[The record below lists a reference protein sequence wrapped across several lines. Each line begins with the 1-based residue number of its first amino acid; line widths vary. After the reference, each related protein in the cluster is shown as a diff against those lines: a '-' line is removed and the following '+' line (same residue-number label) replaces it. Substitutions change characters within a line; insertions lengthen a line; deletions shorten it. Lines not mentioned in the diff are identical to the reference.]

1 MTYPTH
7 KERGT
12 DRESAGR
19 GRIAPVIGPVE
30 DPVPTVAAARAVGGE
45 SARWAV
51 GTVVA
56 GRFVLQ
62 ERLGRGR
69 YGRIYKALDRSLSEA
84 LIGVEHHVA
93 LHELHPRIATQPIL
107 LERLENLPFHPH
119 AWSHPNL
126 VKLLEFGR
134 DGAQYFLSEELL
146 EGASVR
152 LVLDENPW
160 EPLTY
165 DEVLAVLRG
174 VGDALN
180 YAHAKGIVHG
190 DLRPQNVFV
199 TANYNIKLLDLLPG
213 NEPRPTPFFPEEMS
227 NDRQPH
233 PSDDV
238 YGLAC
243 LAYELLTRRHPYNGN
258 SPLEAVTAG
267 LIPQPVPGLPLPQ
280 WQALSRGLALRRERR
295 TAGVP
300 ELLAGLGVTGTEI
313 LRRGKDARPKPAEAA
328 PPAAAPREAE
338 PEAWPEVTV
347 PPMDARHRGAAVAAA
362 PPAVV
367 IARAPRLEEPSFAK
381 LAFDAETPAST
392 RPRATRRSS
401 PVRMVLG
408 TALVAALAFV
418 AYRDH
423 AQLVIQAADLIETSA
438 AFATEEIA
446 QWQAR
451 SASPTRRETS
461 TNAAGGAQNSPPVP
475 RAAPPARRLRCRRS
489 RRLPRRLRPRLLA
502 ERTRRSRPRPLRRA
516 QTRRPPTCALPSF
529 RRRPRSAATP
539 TSAPPQFAF
548 AQRTLT
554 VTEGEPSARI
564 EIRRT
569 GSLAEEGSVV
579 WWTADR
585 TALADE
591 DYAVLGARVESFAA
605 GEASKVVHVPLV
617 ADSVAEPRES
627 FVVNLRAGRAGAGPA
642 TQLEV
647 VVLDDDAR

>member
-1 MTYPTH
+1 MLEARMTYPTH

-30 DPVPTVAAARAVGGE
+30 DPVPTVAAAPAVGGA
-45 SARWAV
+45 SAKWAV
-51 GTVVA
+51 GNVVA

-69 YGRIYKALDRSLSEA
+69 YGPIYKALDRSLSEA

-93 LHELHPRIATQPIL
+93 LHELHPRIATQPVL

-134 DGAQYFLSEELL
+134 DGAKYFLSEELL
-146 EGASVR
+146 EGAPIR

-190 DLRPQNVFV
+190 DVRPQNVFV

-267 LIPQPVPGLPLPQ
+267 LTPQPVPGLPLPQ

-328 PPAAAPREAE
+328 PPAAVPREAE

-362 PPAVV
+362 APAVIV
-367 IARAPRLEEPSFAK
+367 ARAPRLEEPSFAK
-381 LAFDAETPAST
+381 LAFDAETPTST
-392 RPRATRRSS
+392 RPRARRRSS

-408 TALVAALAFV
+408 TAVVAALAFV

-461 TNAAGGAQNSPPVP
+461 TNAARRRAEHSTGAERGPDSCSTGGVDSCRAVSGHCCCTASDRGCWRSGPGDRGRDRCAEHRRGGRRRAPCRASGAAPGCCNTHFRAAAVRLCPADTDGDRGGAK
-475 RAAPPARRLRCRRS
+475 
-489 RRLPRRLRPRLLA
+489 
-502 ERTRRSRPRPLRRA
+502 RTHRDPKD
-516 QTRRPPTCALPSF
+516 
-529 RRRPRSAATP
+529 
-539 TSAPPQFAF
+539 
-548 AQRTLT
+548 
-554 VTEGEPSARI
+554 RI
-564 EIRRT
+564 
-569 GSLAEEGSVV
+569 
-579 WWTADR
+579 
-585 TALADE
+585 
-591 DYAVLGARVESFAA
+591 
-605 GEASKVVHVPLV
+605 
-617 ADSVAEPRES
+617 
-627 FVVNLRAGRAGAGPA
+627 AGRGRQRGLVDCRPYGIG
-642 TQLEV
+642 
-647 VVLDDDAR
+647 R